1 MPGQRDRGYTLFARH
16 ETLCAP
22 TGVHRL
28 EGQWILSHAL
38 LPGLEQKCSLT
49 SALLSLCE
57 PLVHGVHQLLGR
69 TVVRTQHVV
78 PPFGGASGA
87 QIAVYVRAPEPVDRL
102 LGITDQQQ
110 GTVGIIVCGSI
121 DTVEEAVL
129 QGRRVLE
136 FVNQCYGVLRQNP
149 RAQHSA
155 VLACQSTVQ
164 ALQHIREAKRPGL
177 ALEKLHAL
185 LNLGGGVQAYS
196 NMEAGQL
203 RKG

>member
-1 MPGQRDRGYTLFARH
+1 MKAPDILEFIRNALTADATTLQ
-16 ETLCAP
+16 
-22 TGVHRL
+22 RL
-28 EGQWILSHAL
+28 EPVLAQAR
-38 LPGLEQKCSLT
+38 QT
-49 SALLSLCE
+49 Y
-57 PLVHGVHQLLGR
+57 
-69 TVVRTQHVV
+69 
-78 PPFGGASGA
+78 GGDR
-87 QIAVYVRAPEPVDRL
+87 VYVRAPEPVDRL

-129 QGRRVLE
+129 QGRCVLE

-177 ALEKLHAL
+177 ALEELHAL